1 MKTEMS
7 DAPTI
12 DPEIETSPDMNAE
25 LNAELNAEP
34 NSVVKTVTNLATNLA
49 TNAVTNTTTRAATKR
64 ATRTMECGYT
74 HLDTPLGTMLLVAS
88 AEGLCGAY
96 FVDQKYV
103 PAIAAHWRE
112 RDDDALLNAAAAQLR
127 AYFAGALKR
136 FDVPLAAVG
145 TAFQQSVWNA
155 IASVGYG
162 ERISYGELARRAGR
176 AGSVRAAGTATGRNP
191 ISIIV
196 PCHRI
201 VGADGSLTGYAGG
214 LPRKQRMLAL
224 ELGMELG
231 MGMASGTAS
240 LTGTEIETSA
250 QPFELRG

>member
-25 LNAELNAEP
+25 LNAEP
-34 NSVVKTVTNLATNLA
+34 NSVVKTVTNVATNLA
-49 TNAVTNTTTRAATKR
+49 TNAATNTSTRAAKRR

-224 ELGMELG
+224 ELGMG
-231 MGMASGTAS
+231 MEMASGTAS
-240 LTGTEIETSA
+240 PAGTEIETSA